1 MISNGGELF
10 SRKKNKLT
18 FLQLFLLVSVVAG
31 VGAIAIVALFY
42 EINARQAKELQVYSQ
57 HRAINME
64 FNDLEKRLHSYI
76 LAQDLLFAS
85 NQFYLT
91 KLIDI
96 MYLSVTSSLD
106 TIETSY
112 RTLGIKNSDYDG
124 IFDRF
129 QQIRINLEEIEA
141 LKVQIQSENGTNETS
156 SALTRF
162 DAISTPLVNQFDN
175 SLRISNDILE
185 DCEDDYTRETSFIS
199 TVLMGTIAMYL
210 FLAILILRWL
220 IRVVGVPIQN
230 LIESAKKTIDMNME
244 FKRVDSRVMEVADLS
259 QIVEDVINQ
268 LLHQKKISEAANKSK
283 SVFLANMSH
292 EIRTPMNAIL
302 GYSQILQRD
311 ISLTDDQRDSIHA
324 INTSGEHLLAL
335 INDVLEMSKIE
346 AGRIT
351 LNTSTFDLHSL
362 VVDLEMM
369 FRVRTAAKGINLSV
383 EKVGPV
389 PRFISSD
396 ESKIRQVL
404 INIIGNAV
412 KFTSNGEIVVRLSS
426 SPHNDVFRI
435 VAEVKDTGPGIAAEE
450 LGAVFQQFEQSSSGK
465 KTEGST
471 GLGLS
476 ISREYARLMSGDI
489 TVESIE
495 GEGSTFRL
503 ELLASEA
510 TGGTLEL
517 KVREPLVNGLDQNQG
532 EVCVLVVDDVKT
544 NRNFLRS
551 LLTPIGFTVKQA
563 TNGLEAVQEFERWHP
578 QIILMDIRMDV
589 MDGLEAT
596 RQIRARDDGKD
607 VVIIVLT
614 ASVFEEQQQSVL
626 DAGANDF
633 MLKPFRGEDLFAS
646 MKKHADLKYVYDAA
660 NENSDAAEER
670 ETSSRPVFSG
680 VPSEWLSI
688 VHDATVDADGDL
700 VIALLSELTGMDKNA
715 SRKVRGW
722 ANDFRYDLIIQ
733 AIEEITDE

>member
-1 MISNGGELF
+1 MF
-10 SRKKNKLT
+10 SRKKIKLS

-31 VGAIAIVALFY
+31 VGAIAIVVLFY
-42 EINARQAKELQVYSQ
+42 EINERQAKELRVYSQ
-57 HRAINME
+57 HRAINIE
-64 FNDLEKRLHSYI
+64 FNDLETRFHSYI

-85 NQFYLT
+85 RQFYLIQ
-91 KLIDI
+91 LIDI
-96 MYLSVTSSLD
+96 MHLSVVSSLD

-112 RTLGIKNSDYDG
+112 RTLGVKNSDYDG

-129 QQIRINLEEIEA
+129 QTIRISLDKIEA
-141 LKVQIQSENGTNETS
+141 LKAQFSAENIRMESSALNSYDETS
-156 SALTRF
+156 SLIV
-162 DAISTPLVNQFDN
+162 DQFDN
-175 SLRISNDILE
+175 CLRISNDILE
-185 DCEDDYTRETSFIS
+185 DYENYYTSDRTFIIF
-199 TVLMGTIAMYL
+199 VLISTIAMYL
-210 FLAILILRWL
+210 LFAILILRWL
-220 IRVVGVPIQN
+220 IGVVGVPIQN
-230 LIESAKKTIDMNME
+230 LIESAKRTINMNME
-244 FKRVDSRVMEVADLS
+244 FKRGNSLITEVADLS
-259 QIVEDVINQ
+259 SIVEDVINQ
-268 LLHQKKISEAANKSK
+268 LLNQKSISDAANRSK
-283 SVFLANMSH
+283 SAFLANMSH

-311 ISLTDDQRDSIHA
+311 ISLTDDQRESIKT

-362 VVDLEMM
+362 IVDLEMM
-369 FRVRTAAKGINLSV
+369 FRIRTAAKGISMSV

-396 ESKIRQVL
+396 ENKLRQAL

-412 KFTSNGEIVVRLSS
+412 KFTSNGRIAVRLSS
-426 SPHNDVFRI
+426 SPHDSVFRI
-435 VAEVKDTGPGIAAEE
+435 VAEVEDTGPGIAAEE
-450 LGAVFQQFEQSSSGK
+450 LGGVFQQFEQSSSGK
-465 KTEGST
+465 TTKGST
-471 GLGLS
+471 GLGLA
-476 ISREYARLMSGDI
+476 ISREYARLMGGDI

-503 ELLASEA
+503 ELLAREA
-510 TGGTLEL
+510 TEAALEL
-517 KVREPLVNGLDQNQG
+517 KAGAPLVVGLDQNQG
-532 EVCVLVVDDVKT
+532 EVRVLVVDDVKT

-551 LLTPIGFTVKQA
+551 LLTPIGFAVKQA
-563 TNGLEAVQEFERWHP
+563 SDGLEAVQKFERWHP
-578 QIILMDIRMDV
+578 QIILMDIRMGV

-614 ASVFEEQQQSVL
+614 ANIFEEGRQSIMDV
-626 DAGANDF
+626 GASDF
-633 MLKPFRGEDLFAS
+633 MPKPFLEGDLFAS
-646 MKKHADLKYVYDAA
+646 MAKHADLKYVYGAA
-660 NENSDAAEER
+660 NEGSYAAEEL
-670 ETSSRPVFSG
+670 EANSRPVFSG

-700 VIALLSELTGMDKNA
+700 IIELLSELTGMDKNA

-722 ANDFRYDLIIQ
+722 ANDFRYDLIMQ